1 LFIQHQS
8 ASLTVLIFQRLSSQP
23 FCGLPRCTVTPAGR
37 ARACGA
43 PTIVRIRDRR
53 HSWRGGNQTK
63 KLRIPLASSSGYG
76 TQRKSIFEEPQWLQT
91 FAASKSHIC
100 SINKR
105 VSKTSHRL
113 RLMASRDREAGTERP
128 PCYLN
133 LRPSVRLLSY
143 PLFFHPIS
151 LLLPVFSPPSPSTVS
166 SLLSHLYPSSLPLPS
181 SSFPPSLIHLEIQRE
196 REGERKSA
204 RARARER
211 ERERERRGIDA
222 LRR

>member
-1 LFIQHQS
+1 MDRVCAQS
-8 ASLTVLIFQRLSSQP
+8 RGFRNKLGRAQVYIDLVYSTPITVLIFQRPSSQP

-76 TQRKSIFEEPQWLQT
+76 TQRKSKFEEPQWLQT

-133 LRPSVRLLSY
+133 LRPSVRLLS
-143 PLFFHPIS
+143 
-151 LLLPVFSPPSPSTVS
+151 
-166 SLLSHLYPSSLPLPS
+166 
-181 SSFPPSLIHLEIQRE
+181 
-196 REGERKSA
+196 A
-204 RARARER
+204 RASTLKGQSLCLVCESV
-211 ERERERRGIDA
+211 I
-222 LRR
+222 